1 MHKLEYYI
9 VKTLFYI
16 FSRISIKSGRR
27 LAMVLYFIIA
37 KIIRY
42 RKKVILDNL
51 HRVYG
56 DSLPDDKKRLLN
68 NIYKNFVFLWME
80 FLQLTHLN
88 KNNLADHFN
97 FNDLDKLDRALSKG
111 KGVIFMTG
119 HYGNFEWLGQAL
131 ILKNYHVWGIAK
143 KQSNPYVN
151 EFIEK
156 IRRELGAE
164 VIYTKNAMKEGLEVL
179 KKNHLLAIVA
189 DQDAGK
195 KGVFVDFLGQPSSTA
210 IGPAVFHLRSG
221 APILCAVA
229 VRKDY
234 GKFDIYFEEVTHNIK
249 YKINDKKIKEI
260 TQLHASVL
268 GKWVLKY
275 PEQWFWMHRRWKTK
289 P

>member
-1 MHKLEYYI
+1 
-9 VKTLFYI
+9 
-16 FSRISIKSGRR
+16 
-27 LAMVLYFIIA
+27 MVLYFIIA

-119 HYGNFEWLGQAL
+119 HYG
-131 ILKNYHVWGIAK
+131 IKNYHVWGIAK